1 MTIAGAKL
9 EVRPGLLLMAAA
21 FVVVFADR
29 FAGGEHNRFLVAGL
43 FVVALYLSVIFHEL
57 AHLVVAR
64 GYGMSVRSIT
74 LHALGGAT
82 TIEGES
88 RRPSQEFLISVAG
101 PVASAFLG
109 LVAWGL
115 AQLIHGTAGS
125 ILGALGVMNLILAV
139 FNLLPAWP
147 MDGGRVLKAL
157 VWAASGRESL
167 GTRVAGWCG
176 RIAATAL
183 VALAVN
189 FGLAGYLWDAA
200 LSVLVAWF
208 LWLGSG
214 SAIRHGRL
222 MSRVDRLKAIDF
234 ALDEDPDDL
243 PILSAELTGEALLR
257 EVALRSAEAFHL
269 VDKTG
274 KSRGVLYP
282 EDVETLYR
290 GRT

>member
-1 MTIAGAKL
+1 MTIAGARL

-29 FAGGEHNRFLVAGL
+29 FAGGEHNRFVVAGL
-43 FVVALYLSVIFHEL
+43 FVVALYSSVIFHEL
-57 AHLVVAR
+57 AHLVVAQA
-64 GYGMSVRSIT
+64 YGMSVRSIT

-88 RRPSQEFLISVAG
+88 RRPSQEFLTSIAG
-101 PVASAFLG
+101 PAASALLG

-115 AQLIHGTAGS
+115 AQLLDGTAAT
-125 ILGALGVMNLILAV
+125 ILGTLGVLNLILAV

-167 GTRVAGWCG
+167 GTLVAGWCG
-176 RIAATAL
+176 RIAAVAL
-183 VALAVN
+183 VALA
-189 FGLAGYLWDAA
+189 FRLGLAGYLWDVAIC
-200 LSVLVAWF
+200 VLIAWF

-214 SAIRHGRL
+214 SAIRHGRF
-222 MSRVDRLKAIDF
+222 MSRVDRLRAMDF
-234 ALDEDPDDL
+234 ALDEDTADL
-243 PILSAELTGEALLR
+243 PVLSSELTGEALLR
-257 EVALRSAEAFHL
+257 EVALRPTEAFHL

-282 EDVETLYR
+282 EDVETAYR